1 MSHFVR
7 LMIVGISFAPLWMTP
22 AAAAVINGSFETG
35 TLAGWET
42 LGDVSIQ
49 QAGIGITPT
58 DGSHQAVITTLC
70 GDGTS
75 ISGSYGCQ
83 ITATERPYSGINA
96 LYTALSC
103 YDFDALGNCIGAPV
117 GTPGMEVIHFVGLTP
132 ADLIDDFNVN
142 GEGSAIRQ
150 GFHAN
155 AGDTVSIDYNYV
167 GEYEWGFLTLFST
180 DPVSTLR
187 IVERAPLQTLPSNM
201 HLCERVEGNS
211 PAGNQCP
218 NPWNSVETGFR
229 HFSYQLASAGN
240 YQIGLAVFEV
250 EEGTVPSAMVIDNL
264 RVSPVPI
271 PTAFWL
277 FGSAVGVMG
286 WLRRKRS

>member
-1 MSHFVR
+1 MSYFVR
-7 LMIVGISFAPLWMTP
+7 LMIVGISSAPLWITP

-35 TLAGWET
+35 TLFGWET

-58 DGSHQAVITTLC
+58 DGTHQAVITTLC

-75 ISGSYGCQ
+75 IPGSYGCQ

-96 LYTALSC
+96 LYTYFSC
-103 YDFDALGNCIGAPV
+103 YDLDVLGNCTGAPV
-117 GTPGMEVIHFVGLTP
+117 GTPGTEVFNFVGLAP
-132 ADLIDDFNVN
+132 ADLIGDFGVN

-167 GEYEWGFLTLFST
+167 GEYEWGFLTLLST
-180 DPVSTLR
+180 DPESSLR
-187 IVERAPLQTLPSNM
+187 IVERAPRQTLPSNM
-201 HLCERVEGNS
+201 YLCKRVEGDS
-211 PAGNQCP
+211 PTGDVCP
-218 NPWNSVETGFR
+218 YYWDPVETGFR
-229 HFSYQLASAGN
+229 HFSFQLASAGN
-240 YQIGLAVFEV
+240 YQIALAVFEV

-286 WLRRKRS
+286 WLRRKQL